1 MMSGRFSAR
10 LVTGA
15 VAMATLLISASAS
28 AQFGLNQKTVPWRA
42 VASGTSGGVQKF
54 TAKLISNQADWANF
68 CRLDGFTESM
78 PQIDFFKERLIVV
91 ALGKRNTGG
100 YSVTVT
106 DVRPQTNGTFD
117 IIAVESTPSPN
128 MMTPQAITTPYTVI
142 AVDRQVSTIN
152 VKITQQQGMG
162 FGFGQPGGG
171 FGNGNGLPPLTGGYC
186 AFARWSVCNRPR
198 FGVELLNSELEL
210 RNWLQSAGLSSP
222 SALAGSGIDRGRP
235 NQGAGAVAPSPLNQI
250 DWRIE
255 RLVVLY
261 AGQASTG
268 ANVDVLY
275 AYRTL
280 DGALKLGYR
289 IVGGVSGNG
298 QRSAPV
304 TLVRVARSVN
314 TVRATEVRD

>member
-1 MMSGRFSAR
+1 
-10 LVTGA
+10 
-15 VAMATLLISASAS
+15 MATLLVSASAS

-68 CRLDGFTESM
+68 CRIDGFTESM
-78 PQIDFFKERLIVV
+78 PQIDFFKERLVVV

-100 YSVTVT
+100 YAVTVT
-106 DVRPQTNGTFD
+106 DIRPQTNGTFD

-128 MMTPQAITTPYTVI
+128 MMTTQAITTPFTVI

-171 FGNGNGLPPLTGGYC
+171 FVNQNGLPPLVGGFC

-210 RNWLQSAGLSSP
+210 RSWLQASGLADP
-222 SALAGSGIDRGRP
+222 SAVVGSGLDRGRP
-235 NQGAGAVAPSPLNQI
+235 NHGGGQPAPSPLNQI

-255 RLVVLY
+255 RLAVLY

-268 ANVDVLY
+268 ANVEVLY

-289 IVGGVSGNG
+289 VTGGVSGSG

-304 TLVRVARSVN
+304 TLVRVPRNVN
-314 TVRATEVRD
+314 MVRATEVRD

>member
-1 MMSGRFSAR
+1 MMSGRFKAAA
-10 LVTGA
+10 VTGA
-15 VAMATLLISASAS
+15 LAMTTLLISASAS

-78 PQIDFFKERLIVV
+78 PQIDFFKERLVV
-91 ALGKRNTGG
+91 IALGKRNTGG

-106 DVRPQTNGTFD
+106 DIRPQTNGTFD
-117 IIAVESTPSPN
+117 ILAVESTPSPN
-128 MMTPQAITTPYTVI
+128 MMTTQAITTPYTVI

-171 FGNGNGLPPLTGGYC
+171 WGNQNGLPPLAGGFC

-210 RNWLQSAGLSSP
+210 RTWLQSAGLSDPAPLS
-222 SALAGSGIDRGRP
+222 GSGIDRGRP
-235 NQGAGAVAPSPLNQI
+235 NQGAGQAAPSPLNQI
-250 DWRIE
+250 DWRQE

-289 IVGGVSGNG
+289 ISGGVSGNG

-304 TLVRVARSVN
+304 TLVRVGRNVN

>member
-1 MMSGRFSAR
+1 MNGR

-15 VAMATLLISASAS
+15 VAMATVLISASAS
-28 AQFGLNQKTVPWRA
+28 AQFGLNQKTVPWRS

-78 PQIDFFKERLIVV
+78 PQIDFFKERLVVV
-91 ALGKRNTGG
+91 ALGTRNTGG

-106 DVRPQTNGTFD
+106 DVRPQTNGSFD
-117 IIAVESTPSPN
+117 IIAVESTPAPN
-128 MMTPQAITTPYTVI
+128 MMTTQAITTPFTVI

-171 FGNGNGLPPLTGGYC
+171 FGLANGLPPLAGGFC

-222 SALAGSGIDRGRP
+222 SVLAGSGLDRGRP
-235 NQGAGAVAPSPLNQI
+235 GQAAPSPLNQI

-255 RLVVLY
+255 RLAVLY
-261 AGQASTG
+261 AGQAATG

-289 IVGGVSGNG
+289 ITGGVSGGG

>member
-1 MMSGRFSAR
+1 MTGR
-10 LVTGA
+10 LNGLVVTGA
-15 VAMATLLISASAS
+15 ALMATLLVSASAS

-68 CRLDGFTESM
+68 CRIDGFTESM
-78 PQIDFFKERLIVV
+78 PQIDFFKERLVVV
-91 ALGKRNTGG
+91 ALGKRTTGG

-106 DVRPQTNGTFD
+106 DIRAQSNGTFD

-128 MMTPQAITTPYTVI
+128 MMTTQAITTPFTVI

-152 VKITQQQGMG
+152 IKITQQQAMG
-162 FGFGQPGGG
+162 FGFGQPGTGW
-171 FGNGNGLPPLTGGYC
+171 GNQNGLPPLVGGFC

-210 RNWLQSAGLSSP
+210 RNWLQAAGLSDP
-222 SALAGSGIDRGRP
+222 APLAGSGIDRGRP
-235 NQGAGAVAPSPLNQI
+235 NQGGGQSAPSPLGQV

-255 RLVVLY
+255 RLAVLY

-289 IVGGVSGNG
+289 VSGGVSGNG

-304 TLVRVARSVN
+304 TLVRISRNVN